1 MSEKNK
7 NQHQTIPQ
15 AVLDEFKD
23 LSDGYKGFVEYIE
36 TKNGIDIYGYHFEE
50 EVTIG
55 LPEIYGYKD
64 GQIVFFDHNG
74 DYLGILSEI

>member
-1 MSEKNK
+1 MGKKSNK
-7 NQHQTIPQ
+7 QHPIPQ
-15 AVLDEFKD
+15 AILDRFKY

-55 LPEIYGYKD
+55 FPRIYGYKD
-64 GQIVFFDHNG
+64 GQIAFFDHNG
-74 DYLGILSEI
+74 DYLGMLSGI

>member
-1 MSEKNK
+1 MSKKSNK
-7 NQHQTIPQ
+7 QHPIPQ
-15 AVLDEFKD
+15 AVLDKFKY

-55 LPEIYGYKD
+55 FPRIYGYKD

>member
-1 MSEKNK
+1 MSKKSK
-7 NQHQTIPQ
+7 NQHSIPQ
-15 AVLDEFKD
+15 AILDEFKD

-55 LPEIYGYKD
+55 FPEIYGYKD
-64 GQIVFFDHNG
+64 GQIIIFDHNG
-74 DYLGILSEI
+74 DYLGILSGI

>member
-1 MSEKNK
+1 MSKKSNK
-7 NQHQTIPQ
+7 QHPIPQ
-15 AVLDEFKD
+15 AILDRFKY

-64 GQIVFFDHNG
+64 GQIIIFDFDG
-74 DYLGILSEI
+74 SFGILSEI

>member
-1 MSEKNK
+1 MSKKSNK
-7 NQHQTIPQ
+7 QHPIPQ
-15 AVLDEFKD
+15 AILDKFKY

-55 LPEIYGYKD
+55 FPRIYGYKD

-74 DYLGILSEI
+74 DYLGVLSEI

>member
-1 MSEKNK
+1 MSEKNNK
-7 NQHQTIPQ
+7 QHPVPQ
-15 AVLDEFKD
+15 AILDEFKY

-50 EVTIG
+50 DVTIG

-64 GQIVFFDHNG
+64 GQIIIFDPDG
-74 DYLGILSEI
+74 SFGILRGT

>member
-1 MSEKNK
+1 MSKKSNK
-7 NQHQTIPQ
+7 QHPIPQ
-15 AVLDEFKD
+15 AILDRFKY

-50 EVTIG
+50 EVTIW

-64 GQIVFFDHNG
+64 GQIIIFDFDG
-74 DYLGILSEI
+74 SFGILSEI

>member
-1 MSEKNK
+1 MGKKSNK
-7 NQHQTIPQ
+7 QHPIPQ
-15 AVLDEFKD
+15 AILDRFKY

-55 LPEIYGYKD
+55 FPRIYGYKD
-64 GQIVFFDHNG
+64 GQIAFFDHNG
-74 DYLGILSEI
+74 DYLGILSGI